1 MNDEYPYILK
11 IVKQKLQIMK
21 TFKRRLLSEIQF
33 RNFAGEEHPQR
44 RGLHVTPTL
53 SKHFVVGWAVSPVN
67 I

>member
-21 TFKRRLLSEIQF
+21 TFKRLMLSEIQIQK
-33 RNFAGEEHPQR
+33 FAGEEHPQR
-44 RGLHVTPTL
+44 RRVEERMQRP
-53 SKHFVVGWAVSPVN
+53 S